1 MFNPTQIVIEAFQ
14 LITATALTRTRR
26 ARIQRAG
33 GCGTGTLT
41 PVRGRGTEINARHN
55 AGLGD

>member
-26 ARIQRAG
+26 AQFSAQVAVGRA
-33 GCGTGTLT
+33 
-41 PVRGRGTEINARHN
+41 H
-55 AGLGD
+55 